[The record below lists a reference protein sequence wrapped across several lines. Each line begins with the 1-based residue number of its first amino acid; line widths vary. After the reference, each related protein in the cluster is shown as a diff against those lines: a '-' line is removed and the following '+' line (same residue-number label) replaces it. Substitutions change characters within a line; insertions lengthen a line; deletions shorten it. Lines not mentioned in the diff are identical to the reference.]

1 MPFYN
6 TTHQTGEVLKQ
17 SEQKA
22 ESQKVRILRYL
33 KQISEYG
40 VPTSSSRIW
49 TFVFGGENGKTPLT
63 SIRRA
68 VHELVKK
75 DQVAEYTG
83 EMVKGYYG
91 SDENLVKLKK

>member
-6 TTHQTGEVLKQ
+6 TTHQTGEVLKE
-17 SEQKA
+17 SKQKA
-22 ESQKVRILRYL
+22 ESQKVRILKYL

-49 TFVFGGENGKTPLT
+49 IFVFGGEKSKIPLT

-68 VHELVKK
+68 VSDLVIK
-75 DQVAEYTG
+75 DEVAEYTG
-83 EMVKGYYG
+83 KMVKGYYN
-91 SDENLVKLKK
+91 SDENLVRLKK